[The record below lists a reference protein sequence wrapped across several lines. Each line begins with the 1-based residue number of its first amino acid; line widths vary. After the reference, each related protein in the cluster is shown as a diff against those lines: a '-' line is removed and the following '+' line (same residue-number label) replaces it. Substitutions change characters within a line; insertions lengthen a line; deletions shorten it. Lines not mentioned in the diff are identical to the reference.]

1 MQSFDFC
8 PYLPDYENDVCE
20 EVCESND
27 LSSWMISAP
36 AADSGAT
43 PVADG
48 ATPTAEDPADRE
60 LYERLAY
67 DQPGGT
73 APHVADN
80 LDHAKASLHTAEEL
94 IEEYIKA
101 AGERP
106 VDHWD
111 LSEASSPIRVHA
123 KKRKAL
129 FTPTGVKGTPD
140 LSTLSDDRTTYV
152 KYDDGEVVEI
162 ADN

>member
-8 PYLPDYENDVCE
+8 PYLPDYDNDVCE

-43 PVADG
+43 PVLDG
-48 ATPTAEDPADRE
+48 ATPTVEDPADRE

-73 APHVADN
+73 APHDKADD
-80 LDHAKASLHTAEEL
+80 LDLAKATLKQPLHKM
-94 IEEYIKA
+94 IISA
-101 AGERP
+101 ASRLAAFYRG
-106 VDHWD
+106 DQ
-111 LSEASSPIRVHA
+111 
-123 KKRKAL
+123 
-129 FTPTGVKGTPD
+129 
-140 LSTLSDDRTTYV
+140 
-152 KYDDGEVVEI
+152 
-162 ADN
+162 